1 MLVRPEQGLCDTIQF
16 VRFLSLLVKQGAEV
30 TFLTSGNLAR
40 LFRPFA
46 KLVRLAM
53 ARDDTP
59 IDLETSLLSL
69 PSWLGTRLRTIPR
82 DIPYL
87 FAEKERIAHWRARI
101 GSHGCKVGI
110 CWQGNPNYR
119 DRERSIPL
127 DRFAALADV
136 PGVRVI
142 SLQKFHGLDQ
152 LERLPNGMEVETL
165 GDDFDAGPD
174 AFVDTAA
181 VMSALNLVV
190 TSDTAVAHLAGALG
204 RPVWLALKYSPHWAW
219 MVDRS

>member
-110 CWQGNPNYR
+110 CRLITLTPGTSTNAENR
-119 DRERSIPL
+119 SSGMERS
-127 DRFAALADV
+127 R
-136 PGVRVI
+136 
-142 SLQKFHGLDQ
+142 
-152 LERLPNGMEVETL
+152 
-165 GDDFDAGPD
+165 
-174 AFVDTAA
+174 
-181 VMSALNLVV
+181 
-190 TSDTAVAHLAGALG
+190 TSRA
-204 RPVWLALKYSPHWAW
+204 
-219 MVDRS
+219 